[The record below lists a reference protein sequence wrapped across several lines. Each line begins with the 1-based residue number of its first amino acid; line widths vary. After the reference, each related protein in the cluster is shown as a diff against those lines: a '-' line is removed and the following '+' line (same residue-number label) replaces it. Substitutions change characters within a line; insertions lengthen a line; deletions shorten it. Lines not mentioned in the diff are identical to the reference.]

1 MFCCVDAMKSEIS
14 NTVHEFTKEY
24 FVGFIQLPVNSL
36 VAPGSDIAHRGLDM
50 KWVNKLAH
58 SFKTTCQINED
69 IHVLFRT
76 DVERP
81 DGKVSLDD
89 VEGTGASM
97 EVIAGHHSIEAMKIL
112 HSTYPKNPMW
122 STPAC
127 KVYWCKN
134 SSETRDGAR
143 SLGELNNLVKGLHR
157 TPTKA
162 EVCLQIHRQYLD
174 EVMVL
179 ATPQLRKKRLLR

>member
-1 MFCCVDAMKSEIS
+1 
-14 NTVHEFTKEY
+14 
-24 FVGFIQLPVNSL
+24 VNSL

-69 IHVLFRT
+69 IHVLLRT

-89 VEGTGASM
+89 LEATGASM

-112 HSTYPKNPMW
+112 HSTYPKIQCGP
-122 STPAC
+122 SQ
-127 KVYWCKN
+127 
-134 SSETRDGAR
+134 R
-143 SLGELNNLVKGLHR
+143 VKCIGV
-157 TPTKA
+157 K
-162 EVCLQIHRQYLD
+162 IHQKH
-174 EVMVL
+174 VMV
-179 ATPQLRKKRLLR
+179 QGHWVDWIIW